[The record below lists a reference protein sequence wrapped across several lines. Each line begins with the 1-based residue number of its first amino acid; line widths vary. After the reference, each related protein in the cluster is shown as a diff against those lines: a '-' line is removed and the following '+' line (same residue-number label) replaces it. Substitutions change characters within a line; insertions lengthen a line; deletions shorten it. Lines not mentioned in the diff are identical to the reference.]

1 MIERTLYERKPFLR
15 SRTYNVL
22 LVYLYDYLRSDGRYL
37 SNNALLLGICAKV
50 LEIKYAT
57 AAVTSKNMIIIH
69 HQDIGTPIHRL
80 FEGGG
85 PIKSSAAFLF
95 DPKPKATFVRSE
107 GTGVPVCVGVSAAD
121 EIREKPGFIAGGDV
135 DPLAGTMDVKPDGAG
150 L

>member
-1 MIERTLYERKPFLR
+1 
-15 SRTYNVL
+15 
-22 LVYLYDYLRSDGRYL
+22 
-37 SNNALLLGICAKV
+37 LGICAKV